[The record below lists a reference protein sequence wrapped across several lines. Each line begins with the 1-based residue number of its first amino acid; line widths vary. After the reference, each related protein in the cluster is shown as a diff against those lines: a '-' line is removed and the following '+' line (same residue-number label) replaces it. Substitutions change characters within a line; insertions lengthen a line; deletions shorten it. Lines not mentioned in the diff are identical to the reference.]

1 MKRLAALAL
10 GLVLLAA
17 AAWAELG
24 YRTFVATSAGA
35 QTFTIN
41 SGTLVVIND
50 GASEVYVRIF
60 WSGETAA
67 DATSSN
73 AEIKSGESF
82 TFSKENVSQIS
93 AICATGETATIRLF
107 YW

>member
-17 AAWAELG
+17 GAWAELG
-24 YRTFVATSAGA
+24 YTKVLVDSTSK
-35 QTFTIN
+35 TTDIN
-41 SGTLVVIND
+41 AGTLVVVND
-50 GASEVYVRIF
+50 GANEVYARVF
-60 WSGETAA
+60 WSGETSAA
-67 DATSSN
+67 STSTR

-82 TFSKENVSQIS
+82 TFSKENVKSIS
-93 AICATGETATIRLF
+93 LICATSETATVRLF